1 MVTAE
6 ISSQAYQVHRTYG
19 QHFRYGIFLNI
30 GPDHIS
36 PHEHPT
42 MEDYLRCKEALLENS
57 DVAIIVRSTD
67 YFDHVLAAAKRP
79 TAPSW

>member
-1 MVTAE
+1 
-6 ISSQAYQVHRTYG
+6 
-19 QHFRYGIFLNI
+19 
-30 GPDHIS
+30 
-36 PHEHPT
+36 

-67 YFDHVLAAAKRP
+67 YFDHVLATAAKRP